1 MTKFVKNFLV
11 FIILGLLFSGKVYA
25 ADCNQASGDITG
37 TEASPDTTTYVCE
50 DGDVFVL
57 DEGVHSTEST
67 IRINLQTNSAENVTI
82 TNSGTIYRDVD
93 NSGAILGATSDT
105 VTLTNNSTGTIQGVD
120 QAIFISSGDNWT
132 VDNYGTIYGEDAKAI
147 NIKSG
152 DNNKITNRSGG
163 TIKTDGANGILIW
176 GSASDDGEN
185 TEVYNYGTISAAKAS
200 VKVANT
206 SSGTTITNYSGGS
219 ILATNTTGETAALQI
234 DSDNTTITN
243 KGTITAS
250 GTQHSIEI
258 KDGVTGTKI
267 YVDGAPTFTG
277 EVDFNNAA
285 ANTTVYLGCSMTQ
298 DTTIEIHN
306 KPSLNITNNLCGN
319 DAYTIQDSSQVA
331 DSDNSETNGY
341 IVIDEGLE
349 VESNNAK
356 YRSENVSTKLKG
368 LFSAANYIDGVEP
381 EDKFFRVFYSNVK
394 REDMYEGSMKGI
406 VGQLSPINWRNI
418 TSNVFLGYSEHHGDF
433 DNGEFLGGG
442 NYALGLKNVFTKNG
456 LKVSFSPMIGLNSL
470 DVTDFD
476 SDSSAKIKTNLLSE
490 FLAFNGKIDKEI
502 QTSKDA
508 SLNLSVQSTLGLQRF
523 PDYLSSFSDG
533 DLSVDE
539 AIEQVLSGG
548 FEVKYNEKLGG
559 GFIIKPYIG
568 VTLNH
573 NLNSNI
579 DMVKDDDN
587 LPASPAYSST
597 AGYYA
602 GLSLNKKIK
611 DFNFDLDLMY
621 GNEEGLINE
630 IAAIS
635 LTKKFSKVKTAKLEK
650 KTDTSKIDLSST
662 TEDRDNQKDIEAL
675 RKAVEQMKTK
685 NEALKAQNEK
695 LKLLSEKVLEENKTS
710 KNLIMDLIKANE
722 KIKLEKEILKN
733 QILEKESEELREKIQ
748 ESNKGNKP
756 SLAFLGFFGAFFTF
770 VVLSLASLI
779 ASAINRIFYK
789 PVKV

>member
-11 FIILGLLFSGKVYA
+11 FIILAFFFSGKVQA
-25 ADCNQASGDITG
+25 ADCDQASGDITG
-37 TEASPDTTTYVCE
+37 TEGSPDTTLYVCE
-50 DGDVFVL
+50 DNDVFVL
-57 DEGVHSTEST
+57 DEGVHTTAST
-67 IRINLQTNSAENVTI
+67 IRLNLSTNNAQNVTI
-82 TNSGTIYRDVD
+82 TNSGTIRRTGD
-93 NSGAILGATSDT
+93 NSGVILGAGSDT
-105 VTLTNNSTGTIQGVD
+105 VTVTNNSTGTIQGKD
-120 QAIFISSGDNWT
+120 QGIFINTGDNWT
-132 VDNYGTIYGEDAKAI
+132 VDNSGTIYGVDAKGF
-147 NIKSG
+147 NIKGG
-152 DNNKITNRSGG
+152 DNNKITNQSGA

-176 GSASDDGEN
+176 GTDSDDGEN
-185 TEVYNYGTISAAKAS
+185 TEIYNYGTISA
-200 VKVANT
+200 NT
-206 SSGTTITNYSGGS
+206 STIKAGEYSDGTTITNYSGGT
-219 ILATNTTGETAALQI
+219 IQATKTTGAQAAVQI
-234 DSDNTTITN
+234 DGDNTTITN

-250 GTQHSIEI
+250 GTLHSIEVAN
-258 KDGVTGTKI
+258 GVTGTKI

-285 ANTTVYLGCSMTQ
+285 ANTTMYLGCNMTQ

-306 KPSLNITNNLCGN
+306 KPNLNITNNLCGN
-319 DAYTIQDSSQVA
+319 DTYTIQDSSQVA
-331 DSDNSETNGY
+331 DADNSETNGY
-341 IVIDEGLE
+341 LVIDEGLE

-406 VGQLSPINWRNI
+406 VGQLSPINWGNI

-602 GLSLNKKIK
+602 GLSLNKKVK
-611 DFNFDLDLMY
+611 GFNFDLDLMY
-621 GNEEGLINE
+621 GNEDGLINE

-650 KTDTSKIDLSST
+650 KTDTSKISLSST

-675 RKAVEQMKTK
+675 RKAVEQIKAK

-710 KNLIMDLIKANE
+710 KNLIMDLIKTNE

-770 VVLSLASLI
+770 AVLSLTSLI
-779 ASAINRIFYK
+779 ASVINRIFYK
-789 PVKV
+789 TVKV